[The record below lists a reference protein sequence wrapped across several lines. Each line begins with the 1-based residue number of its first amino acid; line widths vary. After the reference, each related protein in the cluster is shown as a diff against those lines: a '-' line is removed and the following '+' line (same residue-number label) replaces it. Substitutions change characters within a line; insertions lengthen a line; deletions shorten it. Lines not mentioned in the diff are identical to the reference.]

1 MHRRSSHAPGQSVLK
16 ADDALPPSKDPDMC
30 EKRLMDA
37 SGIAAPSPH
46 SYLYRKVGIAMI
58 SKMGRRT
65 YVVAATALAVV
76 DDDFVVVLVV
86 VAAAAA
92 VVVLVAAALCGALA
106 SAWAR
111 PSLERLLEP
120 FPRSAR
126 MKSYFSFA
134 AFLALL
140 YVYT

>member
-1 MHRRSSHAPGQSVLK
+1 
-16 ADDALPPSKDPDMC
+16 
-30 EKRLMDA
+30 
-37 SGIAAPSPH
+37 
-46 SYLYRKVGIAMI
+46 MI
-58 SKMGRRT
+58 SKMRRRT
-65 YVVAATALAVV
+65 YVVAATALVVV
-76 DDDFVVVLVV
+76 DDDFVVLVV
-86 VAAAAA
+86 AAAAAA